1 MRAVGGW
8 YVRVIAARAG
18 EAQPSAVMPPR
29 APSGRLHLLLQR
41 TGEEVFEP
49 DSVSDAPLI
58 RFAAYGTDHRVFGW
72 IRLAADRLT
81 DLLNEHEEL
90 HLDDVEIESL
100 ETGAIR
106 SLAEIVIH
114 RRDLIAVHASGPR
127 GDEAL
132 RLRTR
137 SHPVAVQA
145 GSYLVGG
152 YLHAVPGVDPLASAR
167 LRPSMLPLTDAWIEY
182 WSGAE
187 RKHHSIGT
195 IIVNRDAVAWL
206 RVVTDEDLIGGE
218 LRPTFPDSPGL
229 AASQG

>member
-1 MRAVGGW
+1 MPP
-8 YVRVIAARAG
+8 
-18 EAQPSAVMPPR
+18 QSPSA
-29 APSGRLHLLLQR
+29 RLHLFLQR
-41 TGEEVFEP
+41 SGEEVFEP
-49 DSVSDAPLI
+49 DFVSDAPLI

-81 DLLNEHEEL
+81 DLLNDHEEL

-106 SLAEIVIH
+106 SASEILIH
-114 RRDLIAVHASGPR
+114 RHDLIAVHASGPR

-137 SHPVAVQA
+137 AHPMAMQA
-145 GSYLVGG
+145 GNYLVGG
-152 YLHAVPGVDPLASAR
+152 YLHTIPGTDPIASAR

-218 LRPTFPDSPGL
+218 LRPTYPHPSGL
-229 AASQG
+229 ATGLG